1 MKKFNPSRHTPSKGS
16 RKRSSHK
23 VYTLPLAT
31 MAASLTAATYL
42 GGQPVKAVQATTIST
57 PTYTETAKGLTNS
70 TSTATAKKL
79 THSTSSVYQD
89 READVSVYQDRE
101 YIPLGDKKPWL
112 QYPNILEFRRLRGRN
127 SNATEIKSDEEGSDN
142 NWKFVN
148 DRTAMY
154 AHLSL
159 IHI

>member
-57 PTYTETAKGLTNS
+57 PTYTETAKELTNS
-70 TSTATAKKL
+70 TSTATAKGL
-79 THSTSSVYQD
+79 TNSTS
-89 READVSVYQDRE
+89 
-101 YIPLGDKKPWL
+101 
-112 QYPNILEFRRLRGRN
+112 
-127 SNATEIKSDEEGSDN
+127 
-142 NWKFVN
+142 
-148 DRTAMY
+148 TAP
-154 AHLSL
+154 
-159 IHI
+159 